1 MKVENIIRFLFRI
14 LQIKIFKFFFR
25 ILEMPIVWYY
35 NKSFKKRQKIDG
47 KTAEE
52 VQRFGNEDINYV

>member
-1 MKVENIIRFLFRI
+1 MTGYNVQKGFALIWWGAIGKKVDE
-14 LQIKIFKFFFR
+14 
-25 ILEMPIVWYY
+25 
-35 NKSFKKRQKIDG
+35 